1 MELNNIIYCPVHNSK
16 IYQYKLFVKKEKRSM
31 RYIILLLFIYELRNI
46 IMRILKYKKTD
57 FSSNNIYFGFLLSQ
71 VIFTIAFINVLLN
84 IFLGYSI
91 AGELFILMVLGF
103 YLGSAYL
110 EDLLKNGKIVMIC
123 SLKFL
128 RIYKLFVLL
137 FLLFLIVMIFIKKY
151 NLF

>member
-1 MELNNIIYCPVHNSK
+1 MK
-16 IYQYKLFVKKEKRSM
+16 
-31 RYIILLLFIYELRNI
+31 YIILMLFIYELRNI
-46 IMRILKYKKTD
+46 IMRILKYKKSD

-71 VIFTIAFINVLLN
+71 IIFIIAFVNVLLN

-110 EDLLKNGKIVMIC
+110 EDLLKNGKIVTIC

-137 FLLFLIVMIFIKKY
+137 FLIFLITILIIKKKQAKGC
-151 NLF
+151 

>member
-1 MELNNIIYCPVHNSK
+1 MK
-16 IYQYKLFVKKEKRSM
+16 
-31 RYIILLLFIYELRNI
+31 YIILMLFIYELRNI
-46 IMRILKYKKTD
+46 IMRILKYKKSD

-71 VIFTIAFINVLLN
+71 IIFIIAFVNVLLN

-110 EDLLKNGKIVMIC
+110 EDLLKNGKIVTIC

-137 FLLFLIVMIFIKKY
+137 FLIFLITILIIKKY
-151 NLF
+151 VL

>member
-1 MELNNIIYCPVHNSK
+1 
-16 IYQYKLFVKKEKRSM
+16 M
-31 RYIILLLFIYELRNI
+31 RYIVLLLFIYELRNI

-110 EDLLKNGKIVMIC
+110 EDLLKNSKIVMIC